1 MSSIFTSSP
10 MSAVLGDLYSLQQ
23 FVYESTI
30 GAPRFYF
37 KLEEGSF
44 QRPCFYIKLIETS
57 LNPRVKEFR
66 GITSQVMIQYFTE
79 DFYDAQVVATQLQ
92 MLLSGAPV
100 HNDVVLPRYD
110 FSTNP
115 PTKKSVSGWD
125 DDNVLVECGTMG
137 ARIDPSTINNGGIIQ
152 EDNRAWNVPITFTMY
167 SPMPTWQDYPII
179 EDVIVDF
186 LSGKPVLAQILEL
199 SVRGLPSV
207 EVTIV

>member
-1 MSSIFTSSP
+1 MSSIFTASP

-23 FVYESTI
+23 FIYESTI

-44 QRPCFYIKLIETS
+44 QRPCFYIKIIETT

-66 GITSQVMIQYFTE
+66 GITSQIMVQYFTE
-79 DFYDAQVVATQLQ
+79 DFYDAQIVATRLQ

-115 PTKKSVSGWD
+115 PTQKSVTGWD
-125 DDNVLVECGTMG
+125 IDNTFVGNASMG
-137 ARIDPSTINNGGIIQ
+137 ARIDPTTINNGGVIQ
-152 EDNRAWNVPITFTMY
+152 EDNRAWNVPITFSMY
-167 SPMPTWQDYPII
+167 SPMPTWQDYPFM

-186 LSGKPVLAQILEL
+186 LSGKPILAQIIEAN
-199 SVRGLPSV
+199 VRGVPSI
-207 EVTIV
+207 EVTTE